1 MLQALNIPA
10 LVSPPCPIP
19 LAPCSLS
26 IALCAFSGKVC
37 IPIPFALALP
47 FPFLFPFPFAFP
59 DPFPFPFSCPFP
71 SSVALPFSFSSSIAF
86 RFPFSSFAPVCFL
99 VPYSPPC
106 MSSSHSLSSVSLPLP
121 AWLLPPLGARG
132 SAQFSSSSLWNISS
146 QYSGL
151 LARKSPGL

>member
-37 IPIPFALALP
+37 IPIPFALPLP

-59 DPFPFPFSCPFP
+59 DPFPFSCPFP
-71 SSVALPFSFSSSIAF
+71 SSVALLFSFSSSIAF